1 MSSRPPEPTKVV
13 DTNTNVY
20 VDYRIE
26 DKARIVIPFLF
37 PSVRAH
43 RLILAGVSPVFRRM
57 FLSSSSETMFTKE
70 DEEIQITDSEC
81 FAFQNMINF
90 IYSKDFT
97 CGADIRDSFETLK
110 IGDKYDLA
118 DLVIQSRRAIENHVI
133 STRNVGKVL
142 RVIHTYEY
150 VNLNIISPNY
160 IILKD
165 FSKGL
170 WRGLTASVKTYQ
182 IDAGNLLEKT

>member
-1 MSSRPPEPTKVV
+1 MALTCLARVKAKLHE
-13 DTNTNVY
+13 
-20 VDYRIE
+20 RLQR
-26 DKARIVIPFLF
+26 DK
-37 PSVRAH
+37 
-43 RLILAGVSPVFRRM
+43 
-57 FLSSSSETMFTKE
+57 EFTKE

-142 RVIHTYEY
+142 RVIHTYE
-150 VNLNIISPNY
+150 
-160 IILKD
+160 
-165 FSKGL
+165 
-170 WRGLTASVKTYQ
+170 
-182 IDAGNLLEKT
+182 